1 MKMVT
6 INTSEGTC
14 KVPAKWIGEALAVHR
29 PIVGFGGKL
38 SKDRCWW
45 NITHIES
52 GLTAGRFQGPMRDA
66 IKLAKA
72 WDLTFRD
79 ELSGP
84 EPDAK
89 GWARKDQWT
98 RQLKQLNQSLR
109 QTHLRLS
116 FRTTH
121 QQHHEHSY
129 LHHHT
134 RLTLA

>member
-29 PIVGFGGKL
+29 PIVGFCGKL

-79 ELSGP
+79 ELPGP
-84 EPDAK
+84 EPDAF
-89 GWARKDQWT
+89 GWARKDQWS
-98 RQLKQLNQSLR
+98 RQLKQYEPIA
-109 QTHLRLS
+109 TPDS
-116 FRTTH
+116 FEAIVQNYTSTTP
-121 QQHHEHSY
+121 
-129 LHHHT
+129 
-134 RLTLA
+134 